1 MQRSG
6 DEFNRSPEPGV
17 HIKPRWPPF
26 WQKPCPHPYFNDNRQ
41 LTIRLILMIIICLE
55 ATKLKLNFDMIC
67 EFTTIIEQLAI
78 SQSNRGLGLVDVW
91 RDVWRDNKL

>member
-91 RDVWRDNKL
+91 RDNKL